1 MNPLRLRPVRSH
13 RLTAVVLTV
22 LVLSG
27 CEATRFHRLGTEQRD
42 QGQSTQALD
51 SFRRA
56 MELEP
61 TNAKF
66 RIDYLKHRTASTQS
80 LSALAHKE
88 RAAGRVEEA
97 KAIYRQILVLDAEHE
112 VARRGLQSIE
122 SQQRADLA
130 YASAEKNFKAGQVA
144 TAADALRALLK
155 ENPQHDNA
163 RTLLRAAT
171 DKLEDDRRSR
181 ETQLASQSILRRPVT
196 LQFRDA
202 NLRMVLEALSKTTSL
217 NVILDRDVRSD
228 LRTTIY
234 VQNAAV
240 EDAVDLI
247 LLQNQL
253 EKRVL
258 NSNSI
263 FVYPAVAAKQREYAE
278 LKVRTFQLQNIDPQ
292 FMANVIKTMLK
303 TKDIVVDAKS
313 GTLVMRDTPD
323 AISVA
328 ERLVAAQ
335 DIADPEVMLEIEVLE
350 VSSDRLS
357 EIGIK
362 WPEGI
367 SASTGSGGSMT
378 WGAMRA
384 LRRDDLLV
392 TPLQIG
398 ANFKMQDTETNIL
411 ASPRIRARN
420 KEKAKVLVGDR
431 VANITNVVTQ
441 SLGGSTSALVGQ
453 IQYVDVGLKVEVEPQ
468 IYANDEVGIKINL
481 EVSNI
486 TSERIV
492 AGGSAYNIGTRM
504 AQTSLRLKDGE
515 TQILAGLIRDEDRT
529 VGDKVP
535 GLGQIPLVGK
545 LFGSSKVDG
554 KKSEIILSITPRIIR
569 PQQTADSANRDVWSG
584 TDATVRDRPLRL
596 DPIGAIRTGPMG
608 AEVAPPARAG
618 QATAPSTGTTLTNP
632 SRPGFTPSS
641 AAGAASPAGA
651 SNAAPTAVGP
661 TTGNANTGAAAP
673 NNPGRVNQGV
683 EPRPSTGTV
692 TPIPIHSGAPASIRP
707 GRALSPAAPTSPAG
721 RPTPAATPPAE

>member
-1 MNPLRLRPVRSH
+1 LRLILKESPQHENS
-13 RLTAVVLTV
+13 RLLLRTAQ
-22 LVLSG
+22 
-27 CEATRFHRLGTEQRD
+27 EKID
-42 QGQSTQALD
+42 ND
-51 SFRRA
+51 RRA
-56 MELEP
+56 
-61 TNAKF
+61 
-66 RIDYLKHRTASTQS
+66 
-80 LSALAHKE
+80 
-88 RAAGRVEEA
+88 
-97 KAIYRQILVLDAEHE
+97 
-112 VARRGLQSIE
+112 
-122 SQQRADLA
+122 
-130 YASAEKNFKAGQVA
+130 
-144 TAADALRALLK
+144 
-155 ENPQHDNA
+155 
-163 RTLLRAAT
+163 
-171 DKLEDDRRSR
+171 R
-181 ETQLASQSILRRPVT
+181 EQQLASQSVLRRPVT

-202 NLRMVLEALSKTTSL
+202 NLRMVLEALSKTASL
-217 NVILDRDVRSD
+217 NVILDRDVRND

-263 FVYPAVAAKQREYAE
+263 FVYPAIAAKQREYAE
-278 LKVRTFQLQNIDPQ
+278 LKVRTFQLQNVDPQ

-313 GTLVMRDTPD
+313 STLVMRDTPE
-323 AISVA
+323 AIAVA

-362 WPEGI
+362 WPDGF
-367 SASTGSGGSMT
+367 SASTGGSGSMT

-398 ANFKMQDTETNIL
+398 ANFKMQDTDTNIL

-535 GLGQIPLVGK
+535 GLGQIPLVGR
-545 LFGSSKVDG
+545 LFGSSKADG
-554 KKSEIILSITPRIIR
+554 RKSEIVLSITPRIIR
-569 PQQTADSANRDVWSG
+569 SQQTADSANRDVWSG

-596 DPIGAIRTGPMG
+596 DPIGAIRTGPTTVG
-608 AEVAPPARAG
+608 AADRSATTPAVAPG
-618 QATAPSTGTTLTNP
+618 TGSSMTNP
-632 SRPGFTPSS
+632 ARPGFTPS
-641 AAGAASPAGA
+641 
-651 SNAAPTAVGP
+651 TA
-661 TTGNANTGAAAP
+661 TGGAAAGP
-673 NNPGRVNQGV
+673 SASNPAPAVGAEPGTGVTSGVSSPANPGRVNQGF

-692 TPIPIHSGAPASIRP
+692 SPIPINSGAPASIRP
-707 GRALSPAAPTSPAG
+707 GRALTPAAPTLPAG
-721 RPTPAATPPAE
+721 RPTPANTSPAE